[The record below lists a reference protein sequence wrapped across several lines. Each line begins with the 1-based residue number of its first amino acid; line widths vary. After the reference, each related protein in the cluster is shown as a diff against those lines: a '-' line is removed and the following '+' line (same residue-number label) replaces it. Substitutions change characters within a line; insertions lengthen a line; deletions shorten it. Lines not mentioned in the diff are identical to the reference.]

1 MNTDRAVR
9 QLRRPLWT
17 WALVLSPVASLFVA
31 TAIGG
36 VTGVYDWRL
45 VTATLVAGLALGI
58 AGLRATWS
66 GRRRSFVWLLRF
78 SVSVVLIL
86 IRGRRP
92 CVTPSIGASEG

>member
-45 VTATLVAGLALGI
+45 VTATLVAGLRSGLLGF
-58 AGLRATWS
+58 AR
-66 GRRRSFVWLLRF
+66 
-78 SVSVVLIL
+78 
-86 IRGRRP
+86 RGRGGE
-92 CVTPSIGASEG
+92 GASSGYSDSRFPSS